1 MLYFFRSL
9 FLRNLK
15 LKQNVAVICVL
26 KTGMEFS
33 SRLEWHGFP
42 VVEPD
47 QIRAKVRGNWSEKR
61 ARRHR
66 EMRRG
71 TEMRWCRCGEM
82 GKISILTVE
91 LKIVFD
97 AKKKPHSAVF
107 CSFWKNRF
115 KSSRDGQALRITCSW
130 LFFPC

>member
-1 MLYFFRSL
+1 M
-9 FLRNLK
+9 
-15 LKQNVAVICVL
+15 
-26 KTGMEFS
+26 
-33 SRLEWHGFP
+33 
-42 VVEPD
+42 EPD
-47 QIRAKVRGNWSEKR
+47 QIRASGSWKLKREASEETSR
-61 ARRHR
+61 DGEA
-66 EMRRG
+66 RRG

-115 KSSRDGQALRITCSW
+115 KSSRDGQALRITCS
-130 LFFPC
+130 